1 MIINNKKRFK
11 MRKKTLVTLSLVLFC
26 ITGSYAQ
33 IAEKA
38 EAISPL
44 LIGETIPQDIAAT
57 INTNKKN
64 LAAVLKEKP
73 SVILFYRGGWC
84 PYCNRHLSAIG
95 EAEKAILELG
105 YQVIG
110 ISPDTE
116 KGLDASVRKN
126 KLNYMLFSDAD
137 GKLAKA
143 MGIAFKAPE
152 KYKNLLLKSSNG
164 ENTGFLPVPSVFVV
178 DTKGVILFEYISP
191 NYKERI
197 SAALLTGVL
206 KALKP

>member
-1 MIINNKKRFK
+1 
-11 MRKKTLVTLSLVLFC
+11 MRKKTLITLSLVLFC

-38 EAISPL
+38 EDISPL
-44 LIGETIPQDIAAT
+44 LIGETIPQDIAAA

-64 LAAVLKEKP
+64 LATVLKDKP

-116 KGLDASVRKN
+116 KGLNASVRKN

-164 ENTGFLPVPSVFVV
+164 ENKGFLPVPSVFVV
-178 DTKGVILFEYISP
+178 DTKGVILFEYVSP
-191 NYKERI
+191 DYKERI

>member
-44 LIGETIPQDIAAT
+44 LIGESIPQDIAAT